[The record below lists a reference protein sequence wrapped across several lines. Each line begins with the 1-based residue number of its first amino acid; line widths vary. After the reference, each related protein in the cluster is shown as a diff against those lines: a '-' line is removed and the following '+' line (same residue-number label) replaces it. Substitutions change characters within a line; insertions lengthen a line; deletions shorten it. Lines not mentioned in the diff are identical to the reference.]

1 MFTRPARYDWTQWD
15 RESIAEMVGEIK
27 DRIAG
32 QELSVDRFHTIIG
45 DHLKKHLPVRISKS
59 REPQVSA
66 SYAFVGGCYYAQYDI
81 DRLKSIEVAFDYCP
95 TDTTLCLSKRRFK
108 GLCWRIADVIL
119 HEVIH
124 MRQARK
130 RKFKELPGYSSTAQS
145 TKLRE
150 QQEYFGHSDEIDAY
164 AFNMAC
170 ELRDKFGDD
179 MTKIVDYLN
188 QEQKGKRRRSYD
200 TWCSYLKTFNY
211 DQNHRVVKKIK
222 KRSIYYLSRSQ
233 VSKPFQPKDWIQR

>member
-1 MFTRPARYDWTQWD
+1 MATFTAKYDWSVWD
-15 RESIAEMVGEIK
+15 RESIADMVGLIK
-27 DRIAG
+27 DEIVDHTIT
-32 QELSVDRFHTIIG
+32 VDRFHTIMTR
-45 DHLKKHLPVRISKS
+45 HLKKWMPVRASKS
-59 REPQVSA
+59 RESMVA
-66 SYAFVGGCYYAQYDI
+66 KTFAYVGGCYYTQYDK
-81 DRLKSIEVAFDYCP
+81 DRLKSIEISFAYNP
-95 TDTTLCLSKRRFK
+95 TDHTLCVTKRRFK
-108 GLCWRIADVIL
+108 RLCWRIADVIL

-130 RKFKELPGYSSTAQS
+130 RKFKNIPGFSSTAQS

-150 QQEYFGHSDEIDAY
+150 QQEYFGDPDEIDAY

-170 ELRDKFGDD
+170 ELQDRFGKD
-179 MTKIVDYLN
+179 MTRIVDYLN
-188 QEQKGKRRRSYD
+188 QEQKGRRRRVYD

-233 VSKPFQPKDWIQR
+233 LSRPFQPKDWITR

>member
-1 MFTRPARYDWTQWD
+1 MFSRPARYDWTQWD
-15 RESIAEMVGEIK
+15 RESIAQMVSEVK
-27 DRIAG
+27 DRIAN
-32 QELSVDRFHTIIG
+32 QELTIDRFHTIMG
-45 DHLKKHLPVRISKS
+45 NHLKRSMPVRVTKS
-59 REPQVSA
+59 REPQVSPT
-66 SYAFVGGCYYAQYDI
+66 YAFVGGVYHTQHDI
-81 DRLKSIEVAFDYCP
+81 DRLKSIEVSFAYCP
-95 TDTTLCLSKRRFK
+95 TDTSLCLTTRRFNR
-108 GLCWRIADVIL
+108 LCWRIADVIL
-119 HEVIH
+119 HEIIH

-150 QQEYFGHSDEIDAY
+150 QQEYFGDSDEIDAY

-170 ELRDKFGDD
+170 ELKDRFGDD
-179 MTKIVDYLN
+179 MTQIVNYLN

>member
-1 MFTRPARYDWTQWD
+1 MTTSPARYDWSIWD
-15 RESIAEMVGEIK
+15 RESIAQMVGEIK
-27 DRIAG
+27 DKIAN
-32 QELSVDRFHTIIG
+32 QVLTVERFHYIVG
-45 DHLKKHLPVRISKS
+45 NHLKKSMPVRVSKS
-59 REPQVSA
+59 RESQVA
-66 SYAFVGGCYYAQYDI
+66 KTYAFVGGCYYAQYDI
-81 DRLKSIEVAFDYCP
+81 DKLKSIEVAFAYCP
-95 TDTTLCLSKRRFK
+95 TDTTLCLTTRRFNR
-108 GLCWRIADVIL
+108 LCWRIADVIL
-119 HEVIH
+119 HEIIH

-130 RKFKELPGYSSTAQS
+130 RKFKDIPGFSSTAQS

-150 QQEYFGHSDEIDAY
+150 QQEYFGDPDEIDAY

-179 MTKIVDYLN
+179 MTQIVSYLN
-188 QEQKGKRRRSYD
+188 QDQKGKRKRNYD

-222 KRSIYYLSRSQ
+222 KRGIYYLSRAQ